1 MTAATSVQA
10 RPKTDRRWW
19 ILAVLAVSQLMI
31 VLDAS
36 IVNIALPHAQKALH
50 ITTANR
56 QWVITAY
63 TLTFGGLLLLG
74 GRIADYVGRRRVLLI
89 GLAGFAA
96 ASALGGL
103 APDAGLLFAARA
115 LQGAFAALMAPAALS
130 LLTVTFTEPRERARA
145 FGVWGAIAGGG
156 LAIGLI
162 LGGVLTQ
169 YASWRWTLLVNTPIA
184 VLAGVAAFRL
194 IPESRVTGH
203 TRYDIPGALTS
214 TLGMVALVYGV
225 TKASINGWGSGG
237 TVGLLA
243 LAGALLVAFVV
254 IEHFSSHPLLP
265 LRVVSERN
273 RAGSF
278 MTTALIGLGLFGTF
292 LFLTYY
298 LQQTLHYSALK
309 AGFAFLPFSVGVIGG
324 ATVSSRLILRLQPRI
339 VMCVGLLM
347 AVSGVLWFSQI
358 GVHSGYVTHLLP
370 AELVMAFGMGMVF
383 VPVNNTAL
391 VGVSAAEAGVASAL
405 INSTQQVG
413 GSVGTALLNTIA
425 ASATATYLHAHGIAG
440 SVAAA
445 TGAAAAGGA
454 TAATVTAGTVHGFAV
469 AFGVAGLILGLA
481 LIVVATFINAPAG
494 QGAPD
499 PAVLGAS
506 EGAGA
511 GEGAGS
517 AEGEGDGEG
526 QGQGQG
532 QVAIALLPA

>member
-1 MTAATSVQA
+1 MTAAPSIQA
-10 RPKTDRRWW
+10 RPETDRRWW
-19 ILAVLAVSQLMI
+19 ILAVLAITQLMI

-74 GRIADYVGRRRVLLI
+74 GRIADYVGRKRILLI

-96 ASALGGL
+96 ASAIGGL

-130 LLTVTFTEPRERARA
+130 LLTVTFTEPRDRARA

-162 LGGVLTQ
+162 MGGVLTE
-169 YASWRWTLLVNTPIA
+169 YFSWRWTLLVNTPIA
-184 VLAGVAAFRL
+184 LLAGIAAFRL
-194 IPESRVTGH
+194 IPESRVAGH

-225 TKASINGWGSGG
+225 TKASTSGWGS
-237 TVGLLA
+237 TSTIGLLA

-254 IEHFSSHPLLP
+254 IERSSSHPLLP
-265 LRVVSERN
+265 LRVVTDRT
-273 RAGSF
+273 RGGSF
-278 MTTALIGLGLFGTF
+278 LTTGLIGLALFGTF

-309 AGFAFLPFSVGVIGG
+309 AGLAFLPFSVGIIGG
-324 ATVSSRLILRLQPRI
+324 AGLSSRLILRLPPRI
-339 VMCVGLLM
+339 VMAVGLLM
-347 AVSGVLWFSQI
+347 SVSGVLWFSQI
-358 GVHSGYVTHLLP
+358 GVHSGYLTRLLP

-391 VGVSAAEAGVASAL
+391 TGVSPSDAGVASAL

-425 ASATATYLHAHGIAG
+425 NSVTATYLHAHGIAG

-469 AFGVAGLILGLA
+469 AFAVAAGILGLA
-481 LIVVATFINAPAG
+481 LVVVASFINAPAG
-494 QGAPD
+494 QGGPG
-499 PAVLGAS
+499 VLGAT
-506 EGAGA
+506 ED
-511 GEGAGS
+511 AGS
-517 AEGEGDGEG
+517 ASRAGEGEGDL
-526 QGQGQG
+526 
-532 QVAIALLPA
+532 AIALMPA